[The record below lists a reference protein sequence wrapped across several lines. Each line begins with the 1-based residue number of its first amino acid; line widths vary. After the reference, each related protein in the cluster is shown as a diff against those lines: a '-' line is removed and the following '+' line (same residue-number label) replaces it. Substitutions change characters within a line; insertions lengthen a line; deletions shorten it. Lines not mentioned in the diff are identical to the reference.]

1 MEHIPKI
8 ALIGRPNVGKSTLFN
23 RLTRSKSALVAP
35 TPGLTRD
42 RRYGR
47 IFEPGLVMDLIDT
60 GGLDY
65 SSNQDQIGRMVLEQG
80 LRAIDDADIIV
91 LVLDFREGLTA
102 QDKEIAD
109 RLRVCRKPVLTAI
122 NKVDSPLQET
132 MLGEFYEIGMGEIIP
147 VSAEHGRNIPDL
159 VEKLAELAALIGF
172 ECPRDQP
179 ESPGGN
185 MEVSEDEDSARPE
198 LQVHPDTPIRVAI
211 IGRPNV
217 GKSSLLNRLLGEPRM
232 IVSDVPGTTRDAIDT
247 LLERY
252 GRRSI
257 IFTDTAGI
265 RRRPKISEKIEK
277 FSVIK
282 AMEAIKSC
290 DIAVVVMDVVE
301 GITDQDKRL
310 ISYAEE
316 YKRAVVTIFNKWDL
330 VQNDKALVKLRTEEL
345 EFAKRFISYA
355 PHINLSALT
364 GKNVKK
370 LFTTIDSVYENFTV
384 VIGTGRANQALQK
397 AMSLRTPPIS
407 KGHFL
412 KLYYTTQVAVAPPTF
427 LVFANY
433 PDLIPGHYLRF
444 LTNQFR
450 KHLDISQVPVH
461 LIFKE
466 RERRK

>member
-1 MEHIPKI
+1 MDHIPKI

-23 RLTRSKSALVAP
+23 RLTRSKNALVAP
-35 TPGLTRD
+35 APGLTRD

-47 IFEPGLVMDLIDT
+47 IFASGLAMDIIDT

-65 SSNQDQIGRMVLEQG
+65 SSNQDQMGKMVLEQG
-80 LRAIDDADIIV
+80 LKAIDDADII
-91 LVLDFREGLTA
+91 LFILDLKDGLTG
-102 QDKEIAD
+102 QDTEISG
-109 RLRVCRKPVLTAI
+109 RLRACRKPVLTAV
-122 NKVDSPLQET
+122 NKVDSPAQET
-132 MLGEFYEIGMGEIIP
+132 MLGEFYRLGMEIIP
-147 VSAEHGRNIPDL
+147 VSAEHGRNIYDL
-159 VEKLAELAALIGF
+159 VEKLAELAISIGF
-172 ECPRDQP
+172 ERHEGQP
-179 ESPGGN
+179 EVSDDG
-185 MEVSEDEDSARPE
+185 MEGPEIEDSARPG
-198 LQVHPDTPIRVAI
+198 LQVHPDTPVRVAI
-211 IGRPNV
+211 IGKPNV

-232 IVSDVPGTTRDAIDT
+232 IVSDVAGTTRDAIDT
-247 LLERY
+247 LLERP
-252 GRRSI
+252 GQRSI

-265 RRRPKISEKIEK
+265 RRKAKVSEKIEK

-282 AMEAIKSC
+282 AIEAIKSC
-290 DIAVVVMDVVE
+290 DIAIVVMDAAE

-310 ISYAEE
+310 IGYVEE

-330 VQNDKALVKLRTEEL
+330 IQGDKALVKLRTEEL

-370 LFTTIDSVYENFTV
+370 LLAVIDSVYEKFTA
-384 VIGTGRANQALQK
+384 VIGTGKANQALQK

-412 KLYYTTQVAVAPPTF
+412 KLYYTTQVAIAPPTF

-433 PDLIPGHYLRF
+433 PDLIPGNYLRF

-450 KHLDISQVPVH
+450 KHLDISQAPVYM
-461 LIFKE
+461 IFKE

>member
-1 MEHIPKI
+1 MDHIPRI

-35 TPGLTRD
+35 APGLTRD

-47 IFEPGLVMDLIDT
+47 ISASGLAMDIIDT

-65 SSNQDQIGRMVLEQG
+65 SSNQDQMGKMVLEQG
-80 LRAIDDADIIV
+80 VKAIDDADII
-91 LVLDFREGLTA
+91 LFILDLKDGLTG
-102 QDKEIAD
+102 QDVEIAD
-109 RLRVCRKPVLTAI
+109 RLRPCRKPVLTVV
-122 NKVDSPLQET
+122 NKVDSPAQET
-132 MLGEFYEIGMGEIIP
+132 MLGEFYRLGMEEIIP
-147 VSAEHGRNIPDL
+147 VSAEHGRNIIDL
-159 VEKLAELAALIGF
+159 VEKMAELAISIGF
-172 ECPRDQP
+172 ERPEDQP
-179 ESPGGN
+179 ESSDDG
-185 MEVSEDEDSARPE
+185 MEGPEEEDRVRPE
-198 LQVHPDTPIRVAI
+198 LQVHPDTPVRVAI

-217 GKSSLLNRLLGEPRM
+217 GKSSLLNRFLGEPRM
-232 IVSDVPGTTRDAIDT
+232 IVSDVAGTTRDAIDT
-247 LLERY
+247 LLERHEC
-252 GRRSI
+252 RSI

-265 RRRPKISEKIEK
+265 RRRARVSEKIEK

-282 AMEAIKSC
+282 AIEAIKSC
-290 DIAVVVMDVVE
+290 DIAIVVMDAAE

-310 ISYAEE
+310 IGYVEE

-330 VQNDKALVKLRTEEL
+330 IQGDKALMKLRTEEL
-345 EFAKRFISYA
+345 EFAKRFIPYA

-364 GKNVKK
+364 GRNVKK
-370 LFTTIDSVYENFTV
+370 LLAIIDSVYEEFTAV
-384 VIGTGRANQALQK
+384 MGTGKANQALQK

-412 KLYYTTQVAVAPPTF
+412 KLYYTTQVAIGPPTF

-433 PDLIPGHYLRF
+433 PDLIPGNYLRF

-450 KHLDISQVPVH
+450 KHLDISNTPVH
-461 LIFKE
+461 LVFKE